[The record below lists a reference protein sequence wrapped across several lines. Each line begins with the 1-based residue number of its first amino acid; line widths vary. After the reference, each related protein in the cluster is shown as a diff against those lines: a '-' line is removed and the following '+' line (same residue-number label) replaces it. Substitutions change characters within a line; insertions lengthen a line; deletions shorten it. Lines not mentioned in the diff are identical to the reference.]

1 MQYIIDR
8 FEGNFAILEAE
19 NGEYTGMER
28 ARLPREAGEG
38 DVVVHELGAF
48 RIDREPCAH
57 PSENEGSLGGVTY
70 KTPEA

>member
-28 ARLPREAGEG
+28 ARLPREAGRATWSFMSL
-38 DVVVHELGAF
+38 ELFESIA
-48 RIDREPCAH
+48 RKQNAAVRA
-57 PSENEGSLGGVTY
+57 SVR
-70 KTPEA
+70 K

>member
-48 RIDREPCAH
+48 RSDREETKRRRARIRQKMKALW
-57 PSENEGSLGGVTY
+57 EE
-70 KTPEA
+70 

>member
-28 ARLPREAGEG
+28 ARLPREAFMSL
-38 DVVVHELGAF
+38 ELFESIA
-48 RIDREPCAH
+48 RKQNAAVRA
-57 PSENEGSLGGVTY
+57 SVR
-70 KTPEA
+70 K

>member
-38 DVVVHELGAF
+38 DVVVHEL
-48 RIDREPCAH
+48 R
-57 PSENEGSLGGVTY
+57 
-70 KTPEA
+70 

>member
-48 RIDREPCAH
+48 RIDRARIRQKMKALWE
-57 PSENEGSLGGVTY
+57 E
-70 KTPEA
+70 

>member
-48 RIDREPCAH
+48 RRARIRQKMKALWE
-57 PSENEGSLGGVTY
+57 E
-70 KTPEA
+70 